1 MTSSPSEDCLFEI
14 AASQGGYFTAA
25 QARDCGYSWSL
36 LSHHVSNG
44 RFVRARRGLYRFR
57 QYPCSPREEVI
68 AVWLAAGPESVVSH
82 ENSLGLF
89 GLADTRDSHARP
101 TAGRRSPAGRARRE
115 TSSQPAP
122 RNKHVKYRNAAACRT
137 ALEARLLARSKET
150 GLSLV
155 RLRKAVVF
163 DRLLARLMV
172 VAPGRWFLKGA
183 LALDY
188 RLGDRTRTAKRAL
201 PCVTTQAASS
211 PADVSM
217 T

>member
-1 MTSSPSEDCLFEI
+1 MRYT
-14 AASQGGYFTAA
+14 
-25 QARDCGYSWSL
+25 
-36 LSHHVSNG
+36 
-44 RFVRARRGLYRFR
+44 
-57 QYPCSPREEVI
+57 
-68 AVWLAAGPESVVSH
+68 
-82 ENSLGLF
+82 
-89 GLADTRDSHARP
+89 
-101 TAGRRSPAGRARRE
+101 
-115 TSSQPAP
+115 
-122 RNKHVKYRNAAACRT
+122 NAAAFRT

-201 PCVTTQAASS
+201 LCVTTQAASS